1 MSWTRED
8 VINKYRHTLKEM
20 SDIEFTSDKTRR
32 LRWRELHRIK
42 KWLESEIC
50 KFNITE
56 EELD

>member
-8 VINKYRHTLKEM
+8 VINEYRLTLKEI

-32 LRWRELHRIK
+32 LRWRELQRIK

-56 EELD
+56 EEL

>member
-8 VINKYRHTLKEM
+8 VINKYRLTLKEI

-32 LRWRELHRIK
+32 LRWRELQRIK

-50 KFNITE
+50 KFKITN
-56 EELD
+56 EEL